1 MSGWRSVWCPVVVAV
16 VPAWLL
22 LTGVAV
28 PGGYYTVLMLAL
40 VGWAAVALLCLV
52 VGAGQVGR
60 PVRRWWP
67 LLLVPA
73 LWTASWAAASGGLV
87 GPALFP
93 LHRAAL
99 EKAVAVPGVK
109 PPASVGLYHFRG
121 RYKNQGCT
129 FLSTRD
135 PGMTRAAGFVWC
147 PGLNPAGMDWDEA
160 YRFEPLEGDWY
171 AFHLGRSTR
180 AGGGAWRLRLS
191 ALSPPIET

>member
-1 MSGWRSVWCPVVVAV
+1 MSGWRSVWCPVAVAV
-16 VPAWLL
+16 VPTCLL
-22 LTGVAV
+22 LIGVAV
-28 PGGYYTVLMLAL
+28 PGGYYTVLTLAL
-40 VGWAAVALLCLV
+40 VGWATVAWLCLV
-52 VGAGQVGR
+52 VGAGQVGH

-73 LWTASWAAASGGLV
+73 LCAASWAAASAGLV

-93 LHRAAL
+93 LHRSAL
-99 EKAVAVPGVK
+99 EKVVSVPGAK
-109 PPASVGLYHFRG
+109 PPPSVGLYSFRG

-129 FLSTRD
+129 FFITND

-147 PGLNPAGMDWDEA
+147 PGSNPAATTWDEA
-160 YRFEPLEGDWY
+160 YRFEPLGGDWY

>member
-1 MSGWRSVWCPVVVAV
+1 MSSWRSVWCPVAVAV
-16 VPAWLL
+16 VPTWLL
-22 LTGVAV
+22 LTGATV
-28 PGGYYTVLMLAL
+28 PGGYYTVLTLAL

-60 PVRRWWP
+60 PLRSWWP

-73 LWTASWAAASGGLV
+73 LCAASWAAAAGGLI

-99 EKAVAVPGVK
+99 EKAVAAPHAI
-109 PPASVGLYHFRG
+109 PPPSVGFYNFRS
-121 RYKNQGCT
+121 RSENQGCT

-135 PGMTRAAGFVWC
+135 PGMTRVAGFVWC
-147 PGLNPAGMDWDEA
+147 PGVNPATTTWDER

-180 AGGGAWRLRLS
+180 AGGSMWRLRLS
-191 ALSPPIET
+191 ELSSAIET